1 MDRGASQPTVYGV
14 RRVGHN
20 LATKPPQP
28 PQCCCMVEM
37 NTALYKYFLKDA
49 LLFLV
54 YFFKSSTDVAFP
66 SKPFCMYVLDDGMI
80 FLL

>member
-1 MDRGASQPTVYGV
+1 MDRGASRPAVYGV
-14 RRVGHN
+14 PRVRHN
-20 LATKPPQP
+20 LVTKP

-37 NTALYKYFLKDA
+37 NTTLYKYFLKDA

-54 YFFKSSTDVAFP
+54 YFFKSSIDVAFP
-66 SKPFCMYVLDDGMI
+66 PKPFCMYVLDDGMI